1 MSYDECRKKY
11 LYSIIKEFEQGKL
24 KMTNDKKVKN
34 KKQAIAIAL
43 SMAQRKCKYTQKDYK
58 QIEDKVM
65 MFLKND
71 DRKISQKRVPL
82 TNVIETKLLI
92 KKYIKT
98 NKNKAKTLYKLLLKR
113 IISAGAKGIKIDENI
128 FDELNSLKM
137 LL

>member
-1 MSYDECRKKY
+1 MAGLKCKKCSGNH
-11 LYSIIKEFEQGKL
+11 LTIKCG
-24 KMTNDKKVKN
+24 NDKKVKN

-43 SMAQRKCKYTQKDYK
+43 SMAQHKCKYTQKDYK

-92 KKYIKT
+92 KKYMKT

-113 IISAGAKGIKIDENI
+113 IISAGAKGIKINEAI
-128 FDELNSLKM
+128 FDELNSLKN
-137 LL
+137 LI